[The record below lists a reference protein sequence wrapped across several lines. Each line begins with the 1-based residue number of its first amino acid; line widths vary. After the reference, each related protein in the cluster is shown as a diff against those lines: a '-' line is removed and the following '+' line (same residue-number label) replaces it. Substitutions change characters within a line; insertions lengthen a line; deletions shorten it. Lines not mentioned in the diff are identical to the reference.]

1 MKAAKKK
8 IITGSIVGV
17 VLIAALIL
25 FIIFGT
31 AGGKRWQ
38 KNMKSSL
45 NDGLNREIVVYNAD
59 GSVIYEETGKFDISY
74 GEGRLEY
81 IDADTGLKTN
91 IYIGYNATV
100 IVNEL
105 EWNSKKFLYRFG
117 GLLRQ

>member
-1 MKAAKKK
+1 MKKNLNGSKKK
-8 IITGSIVGV
+8 ILVTTIIIVIAVIGV
-17 VLIAALIL
+17 IL

-38 KNMKSSL
+38 KNIESNL
-45 NDGLNREIVVYNAD
+45 NDGLNREIIVYNAD
-59 GSVIYEETGKFDISY
+59 GSVIYTETGKFDISY

-81 IDADTGLKTN
+81 IDAETSLKTN

-105 EWNSKKFLYRFG
+105 E
-117 GLLRQ
+117 

>member
-1 MKAAKKK
+1 MEKKISSAKKK
-8 IITGSIVGV
+8 R
-17 VLIAALIL
+17 VLIGSSITLLLLAVFIL

-38 KNMKSSL
+38 KNLQSNIS
-45 NDGLNREIVVYNAD
+45 NGLNREILVYNAD
-59 GSVIYEETGKFDISY
+59 GSVIYEATGKFDINY
-74 GEGRLEY
+74 GDGRIEY

-105 EWNSKKFLYRFG
+105 E
-117 GLLRQ
+117 

>member
-1 MKAAKKK
+1 MKEKKNLF
-8 IITGSIVGV
+8 IGVGISV
-17 VLIAALIL
+17 VLVGALVL

-38 KNMKSSL
+38 KNMQSSL
-45 NDGLNREIVVYNAD
+45 NDGLNREILVYNAD
-59 GSVIYEETGKFDISY
+59 GSIIYEEKGKFDISY

-81 IDADTGLKTN
+81 IDAETGLKTN

-105 EWNSKKFLYRFG
+105 K
-117 GLLRQ
+117 

>member
-1 MKAAKKK
+1 MEKKMTAAQKKK
-8 IITGSIVGV
+8 ALFGTLFAVA
-17 VLIAALIL
+17 LIAALIL

-38 KNMKSSL
+38 KNLQSSVS
-45 NDGLNREIVVYNAD
+45 NGLKREILVYNAD
-59 GSVIYEETGKFDISY
+59 GSVIYEKTGTFDINY
-74 GEGRLEY
+74 GDGRIEY

-105 EWNSKKFLYRFG
+105 E
-117 GLLRQ
+117 

>member
-1 MKAAKKK
+1 MKAKKNAL
-8 IITGSIVGV
+8 IGVTVVV
-17 VLIAALIL
+17 VLVIALIL

-38 KNMKSSL
+38 KNMQSSL
-45 NDGLNREIVVYNAD
+45 NDGLNREIMVYNAD

-74 GEGRLEY
+74 GDGRLEY
-81 IDADTGLKTN
+81 IDAETGLKTN

-105 EWNSKKFLYRFG
+105 E
-117 GLLRQ
+117 